1 MAGIRQATKKDINAI
16 LPIWRQLVMYHADL
30 DPSFKPTSDAV
41 EIFRVFLKKL
51 LKRRNAAV
59 LVAEEEGKPV
69 GFCTAYIENHPEFR
83 SGRYGKIADFVV
95 DESYRRRG
103 IGNSLLEAAQRWLLD
118 NGVGYCRT
126 EAAIINPASTGFW
139 HKAGFRERTAILE
152 KNISETE

>member
-30 DPSFKPTSDAV
+30 DPSFAPAPEAV
-41 EIFRVFLKKL
+41 GTFKIFLKKL
-51 LKRRNAAV
+51 LKRRDAAV

-69 GFCTAYIENHPEFR
+69 GLCTVYIENHPEFR
-83 SGRYGKIADFVV
+83 AGLYGKIADFVV

-103 IGNSLLEAAQRWLLD
+103 IGHSLLDAAQRWLRD
-118 NGVGYCRT
+118 NGVGYCRA
-126 EAAIINPASTGFW
+126 EAAIINPAATDFW
-139 HKAGFRERTAILE
+139 RKAGFRERTAILE